1 MFKKILVAYEG
12 SENGRRALEVASELS
27 KKLVADLVVVHI
39 LMHGRPSQELVRMA
53 EVEHMTRQAH
63 RTVIPDV
70 AYATGRLDNLLAG
83 GEAINQT
90 ARVLSS
96 LGDQLVSYAKTRSSE
111 LGANNVKTFV
121 RSGDYAD
128 EILEAANEQNV
139 DMIVI
144 GSRGLGK
151 IRETILGSVSQ
162 KVLHHAKQ
170 TVVVVK

>member
-1 MFKKILVAYEG
+1 MFKKILIAYEG
-12 SENGRRALEVASELS
+12 SENARRALEVASELS
-27 KKLVADLVVVHI
+27 KKLAAELVVVHV

-53 EVEHMTRQAH
+53 EVEHMIKQAH
-63 RTVIPDV
+63 RTVLPDI

-83 GEAINQT
+83 GEVMEQT

-96 LGDQLVSYAKTRSSE
+96 LGDQLVSYAENRSSE

-121 RSGDYAD
+121 RNGDFAD
-128 EILEAANEQNV
+128 EILEVAEEQNV

-151 IRETILGSVSQ
+151 FREAILGSVSQ

-170 TVVVVK
+170 TVVIVK